1 VNPAGLVVDISRFG
15 AGSVWEFLDIN
26 NMVAERAWAAG
37 LWDFV
42 WSWRQR
48 FLENYEAQG
57 RG

>member
-15 AGSVWEFLDIN
+15 AGSVWELLDIN

-37 LWDFV
+37 V